1 MDKLKPDEHID
12 SYKIIEMVHD
22 GEMAH
27 VYKAFDLFLN
37 ETVALKIPLDDILNR
52 PILYYQYQNEEC
64 ISRYLNHDRIVRFL
78 RRDRSGIYLV
88 MEFIE
93 GTNLRSLLN
102 KKKKLSLETTCGYIL
117 AIAEGVQYLHER
129 SIIHLDLKPDNIMV
143 TPGHDI
149 KILDFGL
156 ANHLSHN
163 DLLAHDLP
171 GPKGTPYYIAPEQI
185 CGRRNYKESD
195 IYSLGTLMYEMLTG
209 HLPHGHSK
217 KLSRVRDRLKKD
229 PIPPRYYDRD
239 IPPSIQEII
248 LKSLARIPEERYRS
262 IADFISALKNHTGM
276 KTTVLGELVTKPLPF
291 LWFLNFTGC
300 SHILDG
306 SDGETPVGTTTDRQI
321 LGCIIDHEYSDLVIE
336 QIKREVLLRG
346 GEITLLVATEEEQDD
361 GLVKYAVEVE
371 GKSFSKRLDNY
382 IATLKRYNLE
392 PILRIRKGDAA
403 EVIIDTAGQLHADT
417 IIMGPPRPKKG
428 LSGIFGSSTIEKVI
442 KYSDGTVVIADAV
455 SPAAPP
461 FFSHQDELT
470 PGLLAEIDLFLTD
483 TWVKHL
489 NWFSETAH
497 GLLDGSTR
505 SGPHDETTCHF
516 GTWLSRI
523 PQESQNSYLTKLIS
537 IVEEPHKKFHLA
549 IMQMTEAA
557 ENNDLPA
564 MIKLYHEKALP
575 QSIAFRKGLQEISRQ
590 LRGQKQQFL
599 DPDGR

>member
-1 MDKLKPDEHID
+1 MDTLKPGEHID
-12 SYKIIEMVHD
+12 NYKILEMVHA

-27 VYKAFDLFLN
+27 VYKAFDLFYN

-129 SIIHLDLKPDNIMV
+129 SIIHLDLKPDNIMI
-143 TPGHDI
+143 TPGQDI

-156 ANHLSHN
+156 ANHLYHN

-229 PIPPRYYDRD
+229 PIPPRYYDRN

-262 IADFISALKNHTGM
+262 IADFTADLKNHAGM
-276 KTTVLGELVTKPLPF
+276 KTTVLGQLVTKPLPF
-291 LWFLNFTGC
+291 PWFFSFAGC
-300 SHILDG
+300 SRIVDD
-306 SDGETPVGTTTDRQI
+306 SEDETPVRTTTDRQI

-346 GEITLLVATEEEQDD
+346 GEITLLVATDEEQD
-361 GLVKYAVEVE
+361 LVKYAVEVE

-403 EVIIDTAGQLHADT
+403 ELIIDTAGQLHADT

-428 LSGIFGSSTIEKVI
+428 LSGIFGGSTIEKVI
-442 KYSDGTVVIADAV
+442 KHSESTIVIADAI

-461 FFSHQDELT
+461 FFSHGDELT

-497 GLLDGSTR
+497 GMLDGSTR
-505 SGPHDETTCHF
+505 SEPQDETGCHF
-516 GTWLSRI
+516 GTWLSKL
-523 PQESQNSYLTKLIS
+523 PQDSHWAKLTA
-537 IVEEPHKKFHLA
+537 IVAEPHKNFHLA
-549 IMQMTEAA
+549 IMQMAETA
-557 ENNDLPA
+557 ENNDLSA

-575 QSIAFRKGLQEISRQ
+575 QSVAFRKGLQEISRQ
-590 LRGQKQQFL
+590 LRTQQQKRI
-599 DPDGR
+599 DPDSR